1 MGTTTR
7 CKTEPSSCARAR
19 VCARWSRI
27 AVNGRARGVEV
38 RCCTASMGVRCGCV
52 TLALQRLRGGV
63 LSLYSHGVSLPRHAT
78 TRQSPVLASTPCAS
92 QSRQCTLSGRRSS
105 PGASHGRGA
114 VSRAVSPS
122 QIDGTTCTLTKHR
135 SRSIRVSLHTQH
147 IFLPVL
153 SASGPAAAGAGA
165 GAAAAAAAEKANV
178 NGELDLARNPEGT
191 RNRTS
196 CRCPLLPWPQF
207 HISTTPVALL
217 QPSIRTTTRP
227 LPANQ
232 ANRRR
237 FVNEHW

>member
-1 MGTTTR
+1 MSHWHCSACGGGYYHSIHTVCHCLDTR
-7 CKTEPSSCARAR
+7 LHVKAQCSQAHLVLLNHVSARFRVGVHHLVQVTAEAPSA
-19 VCARWSRI
+19 
-27 AVNGRARGVEV
+27 E
-38 RCCTASMGVRCGCV
+38 RC
-52 TLALQRLRGGV
+52 
-63 LSLYSHGVSLPRHAT
+63 P
-78 TRQSPVLASTPCAS
+78 PNK
-92 QSRQCTLSGRRSS
+92 
-105 PGASHGRGA
+105 
-114 VSRAVSPS
+114 
-122 QIDGTTCTLTKHR
+122 IDGTACTLTKHR

-227 LPANQ
+227 LPAKQ
-232 ANRRR
+232 AKRRR